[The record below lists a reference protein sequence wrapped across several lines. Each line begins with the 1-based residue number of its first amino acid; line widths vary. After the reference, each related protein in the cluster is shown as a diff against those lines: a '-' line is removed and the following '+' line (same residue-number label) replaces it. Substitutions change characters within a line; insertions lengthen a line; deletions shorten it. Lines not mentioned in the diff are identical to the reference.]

1 MFSPMWP
8 RPWPYRQTA
17 RSSLPATQTI
27 GQASFRDF
35 AVARYTPDGRLDTTF
50 DVDGKVTTNFG
61 ESEANARSVVVQP
74 DGKLVVGGYGLGDGF
89 IYDFLLARY
98 NTDGTLDTTFSG
110 DGKLSTDF
118 SSPFDEGQSVTLQPD
133 GKILVAGSTSLIPA
147 DGVSPSRK
155 LFALARYNADGS
167 ADTTFGVD
175 GKVTTPIGP
184 TSTGRAVALQPDGK
198 IVVAGNTTL
207 TDNAEFTLV
216 RYNANGSVDTT
227 FNAITASPTFT
238 ANGAAV
244 VLDPLA
250 HVFDAELAA
259 QGHYAGASLRLQ
271 RSGAPDPHDA
281 FVATGLLGPLT
292 EGAQLSYSGVGLG
305 LVQSNSGGV
314 LTLAFDSNASQVRVD
329 GVLQAIGY
337 AHPGGASTT
346 AVELDWQFSD
356 GNETDAQGSGGALTS
371 VGKTLVSLDAINDA
385 PVNTVPG
392 PQQVE
397 KDGTIE
403 ITGVSVSDPD
413 SATLQVTL
421 RAGDGRVSLA
431 GTAGLSFVSG
441 DGTAD
446 PSMTFT
452 GTIGALNAALAKLE
466 YAAGRGFG
474 NGDTITITTTDLGA
488 GAPMSDSDSII
499 VTRAKLR
506 GHDKHDHGDRGDE
519 AAGSRNDPIDMIQR
533 PEVLALNEVV
543 RPASAPV
550 LALDEIAR
558 RGPFEA
564 AGDRIDDPT
573 TAALSPHLPHSSAFA
588 VAAWEYERAPAMT
601 DFQLIAV

>member
-1 MFSPMWP
+1 
-8 RPWPYRQTA
+8 
-17 RSSLPATQTI
+17 L
-27 GQASFRDF
+27 
-35 AVARYTPDGRLDTTF
+35 
-50 DVDGKVTTNFG
+50 
-61 ESEANARSVVVQP
+61 
-74 DGKLVVGGYGLGDGF
+74 
-89 IYDFLLARY
+89 
-98 NTDGTLDTTFSG
+98 SG
-110 DGKLSTDF
+110 DGKLNTDF

-133 GKILVAGSTSLIPA
+133 GKILVAGSSLISGG
-147 DGVSPSRK
+147 GVSPSRN

-175 GKVTTPIGP
+175 GKVTTAIGP
-184 TSTGRAVALQPDGK
+184 TSTGRAVALQADGK

-227 FNAITASPTFT
+227 FNAITAAPTFNV
-238 ANGAAV
+238 NGPAV

-250 HVFDAELAA
+250 QVFDAELAA

-292 EGAQLSYSGVGLG
+292 EGAQLSYAGVGLG

-314 LTLAFDSNASQVRVD
+314 LTLAFDSNASQARVD

-337 AHPGGASTT
+337 AHAGNASTT

-356 GNETDAQGSGGALTS
+356 GNQTDAQGSGGALTTL
-371 VGKTLVSLDAINDA
+371 GKTLVSLDAINDP

-397 KDGTIE
+397 KDGTIQ

-421 RAGDGRVSLA
+421 RAGDGRLTLPS
-431 GTAGLSFVSG
+431 THGLSFLSG

-452 GTIGALNAALAKLE
+452 GTIAALNAAVAKLE

-499 VTRAKLR
+499 VARAKLR
-506 GHDKHDHGDRGDE
+506 GQDRHDHDDSGDE
-519 AAGSRNDPIDMIQR
+519 PAGSRNDPMDMMQR
-533 PEVLALNEVV
+533 PEMLALNEVV
-543 RPASAPV
+543 RPASHPV
-550 LALDEIAR
+550 LALDEIAP

-564 AGDRIDDPT
+564 AGDRIVEPT
-573 TAALSPHLPHSSAFA
+573 TAALSHDVPHSSAFA
-588 VAAWEYERAPAMT
+588 VAAWGYERALASDVYLM
-601 DFQLIAV
+601 AV